1 MTKEHYEA
9 ICKDLEE
16 THLGLLSLCK
26 KYGYKSRGTFYELHD
41 SSAELS
47 DRYVR
52 AREKQLDYLEE
63 LLREASFDESRDK
76 EVVDKV
82 NLGGNAVARDRLKAD
97 TIKFILGK
105 LRSHKW
111 GQKVEVTH
119 KGEPRIFNLGGE

>member
-1 MTKEHYEA
+1 MTKEHYES
-9 ICKDLEE
+9 ICSELEE
-16 THLGLLSLCK
+16 THLGLTALCR
-26 KYGYKSRGTFYELHD
+26 KYGYKSRSSFYDLQDKNEEL
-41 SSAELS
+41 L

-63 LLREASFDESRDK
+63 LLREVSFNESQDK

-82 NLGGNAVARDRLKAD
+82 NLGSNAVARDRLKAD

-111 GQKVEVTH
+111 GQKVEVKH
-119 KGEPRIFNLGGE
+119 VGEPRIFNLE

>member
-1 MTKEHYEA
+1 MTTEHYES
-9 ICKDLEE
+9 ICSDLEE
-16 THLGLLSLCK
+16 THLGLTTLCR

-41 SSAELS
+41 KHTELA

-63 LLREASFDESRDK
+63 LLREVSFNETQDRD
-76 EVVDKV
+76 VIDRV

-105 LRSHKW
+105 LRAHKW

-119 KGEPRIFNLGGE
+119 IGEPRVFNID

>member
-1 MTKEHYEA
+1 MTLEHYEA

-16 THLGLLSLCK
+16 TYLGLLPLCRS
-26 KYGYKSRGTFYELHD
+26 YGYKSRGTFYELHD
-41 SSAELS
+41 SSEELA
-47 DRYVR
+47 DRYTR

-63 LLREASFDESRDK
+63 LLREVSFCEKQDK
-76 EVVDKV
+76 EVIDKV
-82 NLGGNAVARDRLKAD
+82 NIGSNAIARDRLKAD

-119 KGEPRIFNLGGE
+119 VGEPRIFNIEY